1 MIQFIGIEN
10 GDMSYQVFFTVQNKN
25 ESDIV
30 YSKLCGLDRSQL
42 PVYCIQTKNLEVSQE
57 DNVTDNY
64 DNKEIMDTI
73 ILNEEFYVILNSTF
87 PVVLKGPS
95 LVPLTKEC
103 RVNRCNFDD
112 YSIDKQSTDAEI
124 CKPCND
130 ESLHL
135 SQSESSDGSATT
147 NFAHNNIFHQY
158 IKKHYTH
165 YFTMSGCVQL
175 KNIVELRPIF

>member
-64 DNKEIMDTI
+64 DNKEIMDTL
-73 ILNEEFYVILNSTF
+73 ILNEEFSVILNSTF
-87 PVVLKGPS
+87 PAAFKGPH
-95 LVPLTKEC
+95 LVPLKKEC
-103 RVNRCNFDD
+103 WVNLCNFDD
-112 YSIDKQSTDAEI
+112 YSIGKQSTDAKI

-130 ESLHL
+130 ESFHL
-135 SQSESSDGSATT
+135 SQSESFDGSVTT
-147 NFAHNNIFHQY
+147 DI
-158 IKKHYTH
+158 TH
-165 YFTMSGCVQL
+165 
-175 KNIVELRPIF
+175 